1 MTPQALSA
9 KTYGNRHRRPVGG
22 GWLPFLTVLKRIPV
36 DDLRAGM
43 FLHELCGSWMEH
55 PFWRTQ
61 FLLEDPADLASLHAS
76 NIREVW
82 IDTARGLDVS
92 SGETTVQTREQVD
105 LQIDAALAQAA
116 DARAP
121 TLGGEMHAEI
131 DRARRLVRDARP
143 AVISMFNEARLG
155 KAVDM
160 EGATALVNR
169 IRGAMTRSPAAMLS
183 VARLKRADEYTFMHS
198 VAVSGLMIALA
209 QQLRLSDDEVVTAGQ
224 AGLLH
229 DLGKAKIPDT
239 ILNKPAKLTDD
250 ELDVMRKHPQ
260 IGYEMLADAG
270 NVSDG
275 VLDVVLH
282 HHERIDG
289 RGYPNNL
296 PNERI
301 SKLAKMGAICDVYD
315 AITSARAYKPG
326 WDPAEAVRRMAEWSS
341 SHFDPGLFQAFVKTV
356 GIYPV
361 GSLVKMESGRLGVVV
376 DQRDGSL
383 LKPKVKVFYST
394 RSQLASRP
402 RCSICPSPARRT
414 TLSDARTR
422 PWKFPDLDQ
431 LWQSG

>member
-1 MTPQALSA
+1 
-9 KTYGNRHRRPVGG
+9 
-22 GWLPFLTVLKRIPV
+22 VLKRIPV
-36 DDLRAGM
+36 DDLRVGM

-55 PFWRTQ
+55 PFWQTQ

-76 NIREVW
+76 SIREVW

-92 SGETTVQTREQVD
+92 SGETIQTREQVER
-105 LQIDAALAQAA
+105 QIDAALAQAA
-116 DARAP
+116 DARLPAP
-121 TLGGEMHAEI
+121 GGEMQAEI

-169 IRGAMTRSPAAMLS
+169 IRGAMARSPAAMLS

-209 QQLRLSDDEVVTAGQ
+209 QQLRLSDEEVVTAGQ

-229 DLGKAKIPDT
+229 DLGKARIPDT
-239 ILNKPAKLTDD
+239 ILNKPAKLTAD
-250 ELDVMRKHPQ
+250 ELDVMRRHPQ
-260 IGYEMLADAG
+260 MGYEMLAEAG

-289 RGYPNNL
+289 RGYPDNL

-301 SKLAKMGAICDVYD
+301 SKLARMGAICDVYD

-341 SHFDPGLFQAFVKTV
+341 SHFDPALFQAFVKTV
-356 GIYPV
+356 GIYPI

-394 RSQLASRP
+394 RSQLRIAPEVLDLSKPGTQDQIVGRED
-402 RCSICPSPARRT
+402 PSA
-414 TLSDARTR
+414 
-422 PWKFPDLDQ
+422 WNFPDLNE
-431 LWQSG
+431 LWLSS

>member
-1 MTPQALSA
+1 MTPEALSA
-9 KTYGNRHRRPVGG
+9 KTYGKRHRRPVGG

-92 SGETTVQTREQVD
+92 SGETVQTREQVD
-105 LQIDAALAQAA
+105 REIDHALAQAA
-116 DARAP
+116 EARPQEA
-121 TLGGEMHAEI
+121 GGELHAEI

-356 GIYPV
+356 GIYPI

-376 DQRDGSL
+376 DQHDGSL

-394 RSQLASRP
+394 RSELRIAPEVLDLSKPGTQDQIVGREN
-402 RCSICPSPARRT
+402 PSA
-414 TLSDARTR
+414 
-422 PWKFPDLDQ
+422 WKFPDLDQ

>member
-1 MTPQALSA
+1 
-9 KTYGNRHRRPVGG
+9 
-22 GWLPFLTVLKRIPV
+22 
-36 DDLRAGM
+36 
-43 FLHELCGSWMEH
+43 MEH
-55 PFWRTQ
+55 PFWQTQ
-61 FLLEDPADLASLHAS
+61 FLLDDPADLASLHAS
-76 NIREVW
+76 SIREVW
-82 IDTARGLDVS
+82 IDTARGLDVC
-92 SGETTVQTREQVD
+92 SGETIQTREQVER
-105 LQIDAALAQAA
+105 QIDAALAQVAG
-116 DARAP
+116 DRLTAP
-121 TLGGEMHAEI
+121 GGELQAEI

-169 IRGAMTRSPAAMLS
+169 IRGAMARSPAAMLS

-209 QQLRLSDDEVVTAGQ
+209 QQLRLSDEEVVTAGQ

-229 DLGKAKIPDT
+229 DLGKARIPDT
-239 ILNKPAKLTDD
+239 ILNKPAKLTAD
-250 ELDVMRKHPQ
+250 ELDVMRRHPQ
-260 IGYEMLADAG
+260 MGYEMLAEAG

-341 SHFDPGLFQAFVKTV
+341 SHFDPALFQAFVKTV
-356 GIYPV
+356 GIYPI
-361 GSLVKMESGRLGVVV
+361 GSLVRMESGRLGVVV

-394 RSQLASRP
+394 RSQLRIAPEVLDLSKPGTQDQIVGRE
-402 RCSICPSPARRT
+402 SPST
-414 TLSDARTR
+414 
-422 PWKFPDLDQ
+422 WNIPDLNE
-431 LWQSG
+431 LWLSS